1 MLEKFDLDNAQAEPL
16 ARRALTNLSLS
27 VAKCKKIV
35 VVTGAGISC
44 SCGIPDFRSS
54 DGLYALV
61 KQQYPDVVLK
71 GRDLFDASLF
81 RDATSTAVFY
91 TFISQ
96 LKQSI
101 DRASPSPTHK
111 FLKTLDAKGKL
122 LRSYTQNIDGF
133 EEQVGLAGSSSQEPA
148 VDAKG
153 KGKLRAKD
161 VRNVQLHGDIHRV
174 RCTLCSAEFPC
185 TPEYLELF
193 NQGIPPDCVECAS
206 RSKAREA
213 RAARALKV
221 GTLRPA
227 IVLYDEPHP
236 LGDDIG
242 VIQSADLARRPD
254 MLIIMGTSLKVH
266 GFKKLVKEFARAVH
280 ESAPPK
286 VTTLNPPPK
295 KSSARSHAGKVIFVN
310 KTPPGAEWEGII
322 DVWVQAESDR
332 WVEKVAEDWK
342 KAVPGDWETQQRLD
356 GLPGA
361 SGGPFKVMKELNGA
375 GQKGKGKRNEN
386 IPPDVISLACLTP
399 LPDSPPPSPGKRR
412 TLTCHYGSDDEGEC
426 NPAKKRASSRV
437 RGDLDLDDLPTGL
450 LFGNAANT
458 RMAKKEE
465 VEDVFTSGPDVKE
478 RSRPKSRAGAAAKG
492 GVAKARSQSRP
503 KATSSGQR
511 GKTEGVTQSRRTRAG
526 TKVR

>member
-1 MLEKFDLDNAQAEPL
+1 M
-16 ARRALTNLSLS
+16 
-27 VAKCKKIV
+27 
-35 VVTGAGISC
+35 
-44 SCGIPDFRSS
+44 
-54 DGLYALV
+54 
-61 KQQYPDVVLK
+61 VLK

-101 DRASPSPTHK
+101 DRASPSSTHK

-122 LRSYTQNIDGF
+122 LRSYTQNIDGL
-133 EEQVGLAGSSSQEPA
+133 EEQVGLASSSSQQ
-148 VDAKG
+148 VVIDAKG
-153 KGKLRAKD
+153 KGKFKAKD

-185 TPEYLELF
+185 TPEYLESF
-193 NQGIPPDCVECAS
+193 DKGIPPDCLECAS
-206 RSKAREA
+206 RCEYQCLPRFCLTFTEPLPAKAREA

-242 VIQSADLARRPD
+242 TIQTADLARKPD

-280 ESAPPK
+280 ESAPSK
-286 VTTLNPPPK
+286 VNSLSPPK
-295 KSSARSHAGKVIFVN
+295 KSSAKSHAGKVIFVN

-322 DVWVQAESDR
+322 DIWVDGESDI
-332 WVEKVAEDWK
+332 WVEKVTEDWR
-342 KAVPGDWETQQRLD
+342 KAMPGDWETQQRLD
-356 GLPGA
+356 GMP
-361 SGGPFKVMKELNGA
+361 SGNGDKGPFKVMKELNGA
-375 GQKGKGKRNEN
+375 GSKGKGKRNEN

-412 TLTCHYGSDDEGEC
+412 TLTCHYNPDDEGEC
-426 NPAKKRASSRV
+426 SAAKKRAHSRV
-437 RGDLDLDDLPTGL
+437 GRNDGEADDLPSL

-465 VEDVFTSGPDVKE
+465 TEDLFVAAHETKG
-478 RSRPKSRAGAAAKG
+478 RSRPKSRAGTTGKA
-492 GVAKARSQSRP
+492 GVAKARSASRP
-503 KATSSGQR
+503 KATTSGAR
-511 GKTEGVTQSRRTRAG
+511 GKAEAGARSRRTRAG
-526 TKVR
+526 TTVR